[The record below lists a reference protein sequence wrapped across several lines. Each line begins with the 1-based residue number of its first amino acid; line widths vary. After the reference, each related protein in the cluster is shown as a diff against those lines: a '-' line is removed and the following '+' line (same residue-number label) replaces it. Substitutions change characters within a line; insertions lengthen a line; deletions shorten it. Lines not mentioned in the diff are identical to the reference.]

1 MSDTPR
7 DDRLP
12 PPLPGEDAAAKRAKN
27 SIPPP
32 DGSEPSQLRRAAKPL
47 LIGLVGVVVS
57 MAIPILIV
65 IVLALVAQLIIS
77 H

>member
-1 MSDTPR
+1 MSDTPP

-12 PPLPGEDAAAKRAKN
+12 PPLPGEDAAIKRAEN
-27 SIPPP
+27 PIPPP
-32 DGSEPSQLRRAAKPL
+32 DGSEPGQVRRAAKPL

-57 MAIPILIV
+57 MAIPILTV

-77 H
+77 R